1 MGAGHS
7 WSLSFAFANPKGC
20 YVFVNLPLYKEIF
33 SLDRSAPRKFYLR
46 IVRRF
51 FFNGRDRGGGVGVE
65 PARARERETN
75 RDVGGHDRRP
85 LGLATKSQ
93 VISLMTSL
101 PKLVEATIGHLS
113 YSFTKQHIYTAIT
126 F

>member
-1 MGAGHS
+1 M
-7 WSLSFAFANPKGC
+7 
-20 YVFVNLPLYKEIF
+20 
-33 SLDRSAPRKFYLR
+33 
-46 IVRRF
+46 
-51 FFNGRDRGGGVGVE
+51 E

-85 LGLATKSQ
+85 LGLATQSQ

-101 PKLVEATIGHLS
+101 PELVETTIGHL
-113 YSFTKQHIYTAIT
+113 SFTKQHIYTAIT

>member
-1 MGAGHS
+1 M
-7 WSLSFAFANPKGC
+7 
-20 YVFVNLPLYKEIF
+20 
-33 SLDRSAPRKFYLR
+33 
-46 IVRRF
+46 
-51 FFNGRDRGGGVGVE
+51 E

-75 RDVGGHDRRP
+75 RDVGGHDGRP
-85 LGLATKSQ
+85 LGLATQSQ

-101 PKLVEATIGHLS
+101 PELVEATIGHLS